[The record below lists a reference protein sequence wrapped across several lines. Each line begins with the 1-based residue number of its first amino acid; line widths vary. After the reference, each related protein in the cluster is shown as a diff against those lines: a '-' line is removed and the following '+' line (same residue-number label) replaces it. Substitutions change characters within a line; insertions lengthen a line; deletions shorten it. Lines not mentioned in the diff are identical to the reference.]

1 MRGTVLTGL
10 LITRRP
16 LVQVQPPLYMTMNG
30 QMNKYKESLKNTPKP
45 VMPSEILNINIDLK
59 ELIAYAKAKNIS
71 PADLSEQEKQF
82 FIKKN

>member
-1 MRGTVLTGL
+1 
-10 LITRRP
+10 
-16 LVQVQPPLYMTMNG
+16 MTMNG

>member
-1 MRGTVLTGL
+1 
-10 LITRRP
+10 
-16 LVQVQPPLYMTMNG
+16 
-30 QMNKYKESLKNTPKP
+30 MNKYKESLKNTPKP

>member
-1 MRGTVLTGL
+1 
-10 LITRRP
+10 
-16 LVQVQPPLYMTMNG
+16 MTMNG

-59 ELIAYAKAKNIS
+59 ELIAYAKSKNIS